1 MKSRPSLQAITLLF
15 EQKPLRER
23 VLMLFA
29 TVALVFFLIDTLLVT
44 PQGKRFRQLSAQME
58 SLQADTEKSR
68 HQVDAL
74 SAELAQ
80 HSDVNKKAELDKLIR
95 LIAETDVLLSEDDG
109 QSLKLSALLKSLLDT
124 TPGLQLMTLKTLPVL
139 PLLPRAPVDE
149 DGKPLIKPAP
159 PIIAGSAPPAAPL
172 AVIHQHGVEIVIK
185 GNYLALLPYL
195 KKIKRYP
202 KRLFW
207 LEVKLEVGKYPDAIL
222 RLTLQTLS
230 EKKVTPLQ

>member
-1 MKSRPSLQAITLLF
+1 MTNRPTLQALAILF

-29 TVALVFFLIDTLLVT
+29 AVALVFFLIDSLLVT
-44 PQGKRFRQLSAQME
+44 PQVKRFKQLNGKME
-58 SLQADTEKSR
+58 TLLADTEKSR
-68 HQVDAL
+68 HQIDAL

-80 HSDVNKKAELDKLIR
+80 HSDVRKKAELDKLIR
-95 LIAETDVLLSEDDG
+95 LIAETDALLSEDDG
-109 QSLKLSALLKSLLDT
+109 SSLKLSALLKSLLNT
-124 TPGLQLMTLKTLPVL
+124 TPGLQLVSLRTLPVQ
-139 PLLPRAPVDE
+139 PLLPRAPLDA
-149 DGKPLIKPAP
+149 DGKPALTPAP
-159 PIIAGSAPPAAPL
+159 PMIAGSAPPAPPP

-195 KKIKRYP
+195 EKVKRYP

-207 LEVKLEVGKYPDAIL
+207 LEAKLEVAKYPDAIL
-222 RLTLQTLS
+222 RLNLQTLS